1 MFRKLVSAALLALL
15 PTSVLAEGPVKLIKA
30 NKRVIFDE
38 DMQCMN
44 NETALKL
51 SGKVKLC
58 EQEGQIKLKAL
69 EDLRLVDSEKYE
81 AKLLNQEEKF
91 LSIVKE
97 KDKTINILQDEI
109 LSSIEVND
117 LSWLDITLVVVGG
130 VVVGSVTTAIVLDQ
144 VK

>member
-1 MFRKLVSAALLALL
+1 
-15 PTSVLAEGPVKLIKA
+15 
-30 NKRVIFDE
+30 
-38 DMQCMN
+38 MN

-58 EQEGQIKLKAL
+58 EQECQIKLKAL